1 MTFSCNATGNPA
13 PTISWTKDGSP
24 VNNNSRISLSEDN
37 KELTIRYVSR
47 TDSGEYQCVADNS
60 LGNDTSNAATLDV
73 KCKYDTSFFT
83 EPQLEFLNL
92 RV

>member
-24 VNNNSRISLSEDN
+24 VSNNSRIGLSGDN
-37 KELTIRYVSR
+37 KQLTIRYVSR

-73 KCKYDTSFFT
+73 KCKYDVSFFN
-83 EPQLEFLNL
+83 QEF
-92 RV
+92 